1 MFAEVVGNFIAYHK
15 SSNTLSISCEE
26 IRNNAV
32 VHIFFKIFVKNTPL
46 GDKKNILLVVNKIQ
60 CL

>member
-1 MFAEVVGNFIAYHK
+1 MFAEVVGNFISYHK

-32 VHIFFKIFVKNTPL
+32 IDIFFKIFVKKTPL
-46 GDKKNILLVVNKIQ
+46 GIRKT
-60 CL
+60 